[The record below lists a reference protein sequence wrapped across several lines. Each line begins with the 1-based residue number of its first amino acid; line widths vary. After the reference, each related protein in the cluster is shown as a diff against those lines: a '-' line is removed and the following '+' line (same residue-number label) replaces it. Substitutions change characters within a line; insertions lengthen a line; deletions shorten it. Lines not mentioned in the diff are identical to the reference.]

1 MLNRI
6 QPTMPNSS
14 RRPTTTPR
22 AFGPFGSSG
31 SRSTVGVRH
40 HSSSPDW
47 MRFSVLAELPGARQE
62 GAGQVTRRW
71 QALAGM
77 IYDYRIRWAAS
88 RAGTIEA

>member
-14 RRPTTTPR
+14 RRSTTTPR
-22 AFGPFGSSG
+22 ALGSSG
-31 SRSTVGVRH
+31 SRSTVGVCH

-47 MRFSVLAELPGARQE
+47 MRFSVLAELPGVRQE

-88 RAGTIEA
+88 RPGTIEA

>member
-22 AFGPFGSSG
+22 AFGSSG

-47 MRFSVLAELPGARQE
+47 MRFSVLAELLGASQE
-62 GAGQVTRRW
+62 GAGQVSRRW
-71 QALAGM
+71 QALAGI
-77 IYDYRIRWAAS
+77 IYDYRICWAAS
-88 RAGTIEA
+88 RAGTIQA